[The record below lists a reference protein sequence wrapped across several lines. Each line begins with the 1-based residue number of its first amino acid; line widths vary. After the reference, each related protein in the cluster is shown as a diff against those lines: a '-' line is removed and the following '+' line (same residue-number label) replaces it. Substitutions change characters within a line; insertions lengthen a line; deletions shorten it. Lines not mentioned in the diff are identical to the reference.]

1 MDVAC
6 WIAVRWCGGCG
17 VVALVWC
24 GLSVG
29 VGVWFLSVV
38 VDAGVGSCGLAGVL
52 CLGMVKR
59 PVGPRRGRVC
69 SGGCQMRSSM
79 AQSRARARRWA
90 TATVTPSMEREPD
103 SRSLMRLGVTWA
115 LSASS
120 AWVRCWDWR
129 NRRRRVAGAAGRCG
143 MVVLSVRHSAGPGT
157 GPPARGGR
165 PLRARLPSLRRALD
179 RARQPLLP
187 TGPPPRSTA

>member
-1 MDVAC
+1 MLIDMDVAC

-59 PVGPRRGRVC
+59 PCLDCWAQTRARVLGRVSDEVFYGAVQG
-69 SGGCQMRSSM
+69 SGEAVGHGDGH
-79 AQSRARARRWA
+79 AF
-90 TATVTPSMEREPD
+90 D
-103 SRSLMRLGVTWA
+103 
-115 LSASS
+115 
-120 AWVRCWDWR
+120 
-129 NRRRRVAGAAGRCG
+129 GA
-143 MVVLSVRHSAGPGT
+143 
-157 GPPARGGR
+157 
-165 PLRARLPSLRRALD
+165 
-179 RARQPLLP
+179 
-187 TGPPPRSTA
+187 